1 MGISRSMQAKAFF
14 SLLILTIPA
23 FAQTFGEMTGTV
35 VDSSNAIVPAASV
48 SVTNTATN
56 QVRQADTNSSGN
68 YTVPFLPPGVYQVRV
83 EKQGFKI
90 AARNNVSLQVA
101 DSVRVNFTME
111 LGSVSETIEVQSGAT
126 LLTTEGGTV
135 GTVIDNKRIVELP
148 LNGRNYL
155 QMVALS
161 PNVSAEQGAGGEAA
175 ARKGGTRT
183 EKSIS
188 VAGARNQFNHY
199 TLDGIENTDMSYN
212 LYALQPSIDA
222 LQEFKIETGVYSAE
236 FGRGAVQINVATKAG
251 SNSFHGTAFEFGRSD
266 AFDAKEY
273 KKVGDKNP
281 FLRNQFGFTLG
292 GRMIRDKLFF
302 MSNFETLR
310 EGKTLQGLVSVAPD
324 RMRTGDFSASGRTI
338 YDPATRIFSTDA
350 AGNARAVSAQPFPNN
365 LIPASR
371 FNPISLKLLE
381 FYPKATRAG
390 DSILGNFVS
399 QRNRPITSEQFNQRL
414 DYLENLKSTWYGRFS
429 WSDEDF
435 KEIAAFQDQEANI
448 LTRTKQV
455 LLSNIR
461 TFSTSVVNEF
471 RFGYTQF
478 NNDQKRF
485 FAGVRNV
492 TGELGINGLNSPV
505 ELSWGTP
512 SIGLGLGL
520 TGFGEQGNG
529 PFVGRTSIFQWM
541 DNMSVIRGKH
551 SIRFGGELR
560 RDRYNETGNAFTRG
574 SFGFDVIATQDPAR
588 RGVTGHPFADY
599 LLGEV
604 STPTRARAFSNGLF
618 RATVFSLYLQDTW
631 KITPKLTA
639 EMGLRYENTP
649 PYHDK
654 YRGIMNVI
662 VYDSGVYNG
671 ALVAGAK
678 VPVMIR
684 PGQGDFHQGLPF
696 RFNDGVPT
704 ATGDDLLGRET
715 VKRDNNDFAPRMSLA
730 YRPSDL
736 WTVRTG
742 FGMFYVQDIV
752 EARFDL
758 SRNVGGRSQFT
769 ADSERPNANLSD
781 PWKFEGGTCTNW
793 SGPCQG
799 PTFTLA
805 NNTNRRTPY
814 LLQWIFN
821 VQRQLGSNTVV
832 EAGYIGNGGHKLE
845 LLRVWNQPVLRTGPT
860 DARSLLQRSPFPAY
874 GLIQTLDNHGNSSY
888 HGLGLKATRRFSNG
902 LTYLAGFTWS
912 KAMDQ
917 GSSVRNNTGENQFAT
932 DNYNLRREHS
942 LSQFNN
948 GHRFVSSVLYELP
961 FGKGRRFLSHN
972 RVANTLLGGWQ
983 IGTILTL
990 SDGTPINVGQ
1000 IGDPLQIGTPNVPDA
1015 TGISP
1020 IPADRSPDKFWNSAA
1035 FNATDPALL
1044 YRFGNTGRN
1053 LLTTPGLKQWDFS
1066 LMKEIQIREGHH
1078 VEFRFEAFNIPNHPN
1093 YLPPATD
1100 VRQLATFG
1108 RVTAARTMRELQ
1120 FGVKYN
1126 F

>member
-1 MGISRSMQAKAFF
+1 MRAIYRKLCFV
-14 SLLILTIPA
+14 LLAAVPLPIT
-23 FAQTFGEMTGTV
+23 AQTFGEITGAV
-35 VDSSNAIVPAASV
+35 VDSSGAVVSGAIVK
-48 SVTNTATN
+48 VTNNATS
-56 QVRQADTNSSGN
+56 QVRQVETNETGN
-68 YTVPFLPPGVYQVRV
+68 YAVPFLPPGMYQIRV
-83 EKQGFKI
+83 EKTGFK
-90 AARNNVSLQVA
+90 AATRTDVLLQVA
-101 DSVRVNFTME
+101 GAVRVNFTIE
-111 LGSVSETIEVQSGAT
+111 LGSVTEAIEVREGAA
-126 LLTTEGGTV
+126 LLTAESGTV
-135 GTVIDNKRIVELP
+135 GTVIDNKRIVDLP
-148 LNGRNYL
+148 LNGRNYT

-161 PNVSAEQGAGGEAA
+161 PYVSAEQGAGGEAA

-199 TLDGIENTDMSYN
+199 TLDGLENTDMSYN

-222 LQEFKIETGVYSAE
+222 LQEFKVETGVYSAE
-236 FGRGAVQINVATKAG
+236 FGRGAVQINVATRSG
-251 SNSFHGTAFEFGRSD
+251 SNDFHGTLFEFIRSD
-266 AFDAKEY
+266 TFDSKEY
-273 KKVGDKNP
+273 GQVGDKNP

-292 GRMIRDKLFF
+292 GRVIRDKLFF

-310 EGKTLQGLVSVAPD
+310 ETKTLQGLSNVATD
-324 RMRTGDFSASGRTI
+324 RMRAGDFSASGRTI
-338 YDPATRIFSTDA
+338 YDPATRVYSTDA
-350 AGNARAVSAQPFPNN
+350 TGNIRAVSAQPFPNN
-365 LIPASR
+365 TIPMAR
-371 FNPISLKLLE
+371 FNPVAVKLLE
-381 FYPKATRAG
+381 FYPKATRPG
-390 DSILGNFVS
+390 DDILNNHVR
-399 QRNRPITSEQFNQRL
+399 QRDRPITWEQFNQRL
-414 DYLENLKSTWYGRFS
+414 DYLENVKSTWYGRFS
-429 WSDEDF
+429 WGDEDY
-435 KEIAAFQDQEANI
+435 KEIASFPDQEANI
-448 LTRTKQV
+448 LTRTKQA

-461 TFSTSVVNEF
+461 TFGPSVVNEF

-485 FAGVRNV
+485 YAGVRNV
-492 TGELGINGLNSPV
+492 TAELGIVGLDSPV
-505 ELSWGTP
+505 EQSWGTP

-529 PFVGRTSIFQWM
+529 PFVGRTSIFQWI
-541 DNMSVIRGKH
+541 DNMSVIRGSH
-551 SIRFGGELR
+551 SLRFGGEIR
-560 RDRYNETGNAFTRG
+560 RDRYNEIGNAFTRG
-574 SFGFDVIATQDPAR
+574 SFGFTVNATQDPAR

-604 STPTRARAFSNGLF
+604 NGPTKARAFSNGLF

-639 EMGLRYENTP
+639 ELGLRYENTP

-662 VYDSGVYNG
+662 VFEPGVANG
-671 ALVAGAK
+671 DVVPGAK

-684 PGQGDFHQGLPF
+684 PGEGDFHEGLPF
-696 RFNDGVPT
+696 RFHDGIPT

-715 VKRDNNDFAPRMSLA
+715 VKRDNNDFAPRVSLA
-730 YRPSDL
+730 YRPTDL
-736 WTVRTG
+736 WTVRAG

-769 ADSERPNANLSD
+769 ADSEVLNSNLSD
-781 PWKFEGGTCTNW
+781 PWRNEGGNCSNW
-793 SGPCQG
+793 TGPCQG

-845 LLRVWNQPVLRTGPT
+845 LLRVWNQPVLRKGPN
-860 DARSLLQRSPFPAY
+860 DARTLLQRSPFPAY
-874 GLIQTLDNHGNSSY
+874 GLIQTLDSHGNSNY
-888 HGLGLKATRRFSNG
+888 HGLALKATRRFSSG
-902 LTYLAGFTWS
+902 LTYLVGFTWS
-912 KAMDQ
+912 KATDQ

-942 LSQFNN
+942 LSQFHNA
-948 GHRFVSSVLYELP
+948 HRFVTSALYELP
-961 FGKGRRFLSHN
+961 FGKGKRFQPGSGVVN
-972 RVANTLLGGWQ
+972 AIVGGWQ
-983 IGTILTL
+983 VGSIVTL

-1020 IPADRSPDKFWNSAA
+1020 IPENRSPDNFWNIAA
-1035 FNATDPALL
+1035 FNATNPELN
-1044 YRFGNTGRN
+1044 YRYGNTGRN

-1066 LMKEIQIREGHH
+1066 LMKETQIREGHR
-1078 VEFRFEAFNIPNHPN
+1078 VEFRFEAFNFPNHPN
-1093 YLPPATD
+1093 FLAPATD
-1100 VRQLATFG
+1100 VRQPATFG
-1108 RVTAARTMRELQ
+1108 KITAARTMRELQ
-1120 FGVKYN
+1120 FGVKYV

>member
-1 MGISRSMQAKAFF
+1 MHAFWRISCLV
-14 SLLILTIPA
+14 LLIAASLR
-23 FAQTFGEMTGTV
+23 AQTFGEITGTL
-35 VDSSNAIVPAASV
+35 VDSSGAVV
-48 SVTNTATN
+48 SGATVKVTNNATS
-56 QVRQADTNSSGN
+56 QVRQVETNETGA
-68 YTVPFLPPGVYQVRV
+68 YTIPFLPPGLYQVRA
-83 EKQGFKI
+83 EKVGFKT
-90 AARNNVSLQVA
+90 ATRSDVQLQVA
-101 DSVRVNFTME
+101 DSVRVNFTIDV
-111 LGSVSETIEVQSGAT
+111 GSVSESIEVREGAA
-126 LLTTEGGTV
+126 LLTAESGTV
-135 GTVIDNKRIVELP
+135 GTVIDNKRIVDLP
-148 LNGRNYL
+148 LNGRNYT

-161 PNVSAEQGAGGEAA
+161 PYVSAEQGAGGEAA

-199 TLDGIENTDMSYN
+199 TLDGLENTDMSYN

-222 LQEFKIETGVYSAE
+222 LQEFKVETGVYSAE
-236 FGRGAVQINVATKAG
+236 FGRGAVQINVATRSG
-251 SNSFHGTAFEFGRSD
+251 SNDFHGTLFEFLRSD
-266 AFDAKEY
+266 TFDAKEY
-273 KKVGDKNP
+273 GKVGDKNP
-281 FLRNQFGFTLG
+281 FLRNQFGFMLG
-292 GRMIRDKLFF
+292 GRIIRDKLFF

-310 EGKTLQGLVSVAPD
+310 ETKTLQGLANVAPD
-324 RMRTGDFSASGRTI
+324 RMRAGDFTASGRTI
-338 YDPATRIFSTDA
+338 FDPATRVYSTDA
-350 AGNARAVSAQPFPNN
+350 AGNVRAVSAQPFPNN
-365 LIPASR
+365 TIPANR
-371 FNPISLKLLE
+371 FNPVSVKLLE
-381 FYPKATRAG
+381 FYPRATRPG
-390 DSILGNFVS
+390 DDILGNHVR
-399 QRNRPITSEQFNQRL
+399 QRERPITWEQFNQRL
-414 DYLENLKSTWYGRFS
+414 DYLENIKSTWYGRFS
-429 WSDEDF
+429 WGDEDY
-435 KEIAAFQDQEANI
+435 KEIASFPDQEANI

-461 TFSTSVVNEF
+461 TFGPSVVNEF

-485 FAGVRNV
+485 YAGVRNV
-492 TGELGINGLNSPV
+492 TEELGIIGLDSPV

-529 PFVGRTSIFQWM
+529 PFVGRTSIFQWI
-541 DNMSVIRGKH
+541 DNMSVIRGSH
-551 SIRFGGELR
+551 SLRFGGEVR

-574 SFGFDVIATQDPAR
+574 SFGFGVNATQDPAR

-604 STPTRARAFSNGLF
+604 TTPTRARAFSNGLF

-631 KITPKLTA
+631 RITPRLTA
-639 EMGLRYENTP
+639 ELGLRYENTP

-662 VYDSGVYNG
+662 VYEPGVANG
-671 ALVAGAK
+671 DVVPGAK

-684 PGQGDFHQGLPF
+684 PGEGDFHEGLPF
-696 RFNDGVPT
+696 RFHDGIPT
-704 ATGDDLLGRET
+704 ATGDDLLGPET
-715 VKRDNNDFAPRMSLA
+715 VKRDNNDFAPRVSLA
-730 YRPSDL
+730 YRPTDL
-736 WTVRTG
+736 WTIRAG
-742 FGMFYVQDIV
+742 FGVFYVQDIV

-769 ADSERPNANLSD
+769 ADSEVPNANLSN
-781 PWKFEGGTCTNW
+781 PFQFEGGACSNW
-793 SGPCQG
+793 TGPCQG

-821 VQRQLGSNTVV
+821 VQRQLGANTVL

-845 LLRVWNQPVLRTGPT
+845 LLRVWNQPVLRKGPN
-860 DARSLLQRSPFPAY
+860 DARTLLQRSPFPAY
-874 GLIQTLDNHGNSSY
+874 GLIQTLDNHGNSGY
-888 HGLGLKATRRFSNG
+888 HGLALKATRRFSNG
-902 LTYLAGFTWS
+902 LTYLVGFTWS

-932 DNYNLRREHS
+932 DNYNFQREHS
-942 LSQFNN
+942 LSQFHNS
-948 GHRFVSSVLYELP
+948 HRFVTSALYELP
-961 FGKGRRFLSHN
+961 FGRGRRFQSDSGLIN
-972 RVANTLLGGWQ
+972 ALAGGWQ
-983 IGTILTL
+983 VGSIVTL

-1020 IPADRSPDKFWNSAA
+1020 IPENRSPDNFWNIAA
-1035 FNATDPALL
+1035 FNATNPELN

-1066 LMKEIQIREGHH
+1066 LMKETQIREGHRL
-1078 VEFRFEAFNIPNHPN
+1078 ELRFEAFNFPNHPN
-1093 YLPPATD
+1093 FLAPAAD
-1100 VRQLATFG
+1100 VRQPATFG
-1108 RVTAARTMRELQ
+1108 RITAARTMRELQ
-1120 FGVKYN
+1120 FGVKYV

>member
-111 LGSVSETIEVQSGAT
+111 LGSVAETIEVQSGAT

-429 WSDEDF
+429 WSDEDY

-512 SIGLGLGL
+512 
-520 TGFGEQGNG
+520 
-529 PFVGRTSIFQWM
+529 
-541 DNMSVIRGKH
+541 
-551 SIRFGGELR
+551 
-560 RDRYNETGNAFTRG
+560 
-574 SFGFDVIATQDPAR
+574 
-588 RGVTGHPFADY
+588 
-599 LLGEV
+599 
-604 STPTRARAFSNGLF
+604 
-618 RATVFSLYLQDTW
+618 
-631 KITPKLTA
+631 
-639 EMGLRYENTP
+639 
-649 PYHDK
+649 
-654 YRGIMNVI
+654 
-662 VYDSGVYNG
+662 
-671 ALVAGAK
+671 
-678 VPVMIR
+678 
-684 PGQGDFHQGLPF
+684 
-696 RFNDGVPT
+696 
-704 ATGDDLLGRET
+704 
-715 VKRDNNDFAPRMSLA
+715 
-730 YRPSDL
+730 PSDL
-736 WTVRTG
+736 
-742 FGMFYVQDIV
+742 
-752 EARFDL
+752 DL
-758 SRNVGGRSQFT
+758 VSP
-769 ADSERPNANLSD
+769 DSEN
-781 PWKFEGGTCTNW
+781 KGT
-793 SGPCQG
+793 
-799 PTFTLA
+799 
-805 NNTNRRTPY
+805 
-814 LLQWIFN
+814 
-821 VQRQLGSNTVV
+821 
-832 EAGYIGNGGHKLE
+832 GHS
-845 LLRVWNQPVLRTGPT
+845 W
-860 DARSLLQRSPFPAY
+860 
-874 GLIQTLDNHGNSSY
+874 
-888 HGLGLKATRRFSNG
+888 
-902 LTYLAGFTWS
+902 
-912 KAMDQ
+912 
-917 GSSVRNNTGENQFAT
+917 
-932 DNYNLRREHS
+932 
-942 LSQFNN
+942 
-948 GHRFVSSVLYELP
+948 
-961 FGKGRRFLSHN
+961 
-972 RVANTLLGGWQ
+972 
-983 IGTILTL
+983 
-990 SDGTPINVGQ
+990 
-1000 IGDPLQIGTPNVPDA
+1000 
-1015 TGISP
+1015 
-1020 IPADRSPDKFWNSAA
+1020 
-1035 FNATDPALL
+1035 
-1044 YRFGNTGRN
+1044 
-1053 LLTTPGLKQWDFS
+1053 
-1066 LMKEIQIREGHH
+1066 
-1078 VEFRFEAFNIPNHPN
+1078 
-1093 YLPPATD
+1093 
-1100 VRQLATFG
+1100 
-1108 RVTAARTMRELQ
+1108 AARPFFSGWTTCL
-1120 FGVKYN
+1120 
-1126 F
+1126 

>member
-1 MGISRSMQAKAFF
+1 MGNG
-14 SLLILTIPA
+14 LLAVRVFLCVVCLAIPA
-23 FAQTFGEMTGTV
+23 LGQTFGEITGKVT
-35 VDSSNAIVPAASV
+35 DSSGAVVPSATV
-48 SVTNTATN
+48 TVTNVATS
-56 QVRQADTNSSGN
+56 QVRQIETNETGN
-68 YTVPFLPPGVYQVRV
+68 FTVPFLPPGSYRVQV
-83 EKQGFKI
+83 EKTGFKT
-90 AARNNVSLQVA
+90 AARSDLRLQIA
-101 DSVRVNFTME
+101 DSLRLDFTME
-111 LGSVSETIEVQSGAT
+111 LGTVTEAVEVQAVAP
-126 LLTTEGGTV
+126 LLTTESGTV

-183 EKSIS
+183 EKSLS

-199 TLDGIENTDMSYN
+199 TLDGLENTDMSYN
-212 LYALQPSIDA
+212 IYALQPSIDA

-236 FGRGAVQINVATKAG
+236 FGRGAVQINVATKGGQNALHG
-251 SNSFHGTAFEFGRSD
+251 SFFEFVRSD
-266 AFDAKEY
+266 TFDAKEY
-273 KKVGDKNP
+273 KQVGEKNP
-281 FLRNQFGFTLG
+281 FLRNQFGFAMG
-292 GRMIRDKLFF
+292 GRIIRDRLFF

-310 EGKTLQGLVSVAPD
+310 EEKTLQGLSNVAPD
-324 RMRTGDFSASGRTI
+324 RMRGGDFSASGRTI
-338 YDPATRIFSTDA
+338 YDPATRVFSTDA
-350 AGNARAVSAQPFPNN
+350 AGNVRAVSAQPFPGNA
-365 LIPASR
+365 IPVSR
-371 FNPISLKLLE
+371 FHPISVKLLE
-381 FYPKATRAG
+381 FFPRATREG
-390 DSILGNFVS
+390 DNILGNFVR
-399 QRNRPITSEQFNQRL
+399 QRPRPITWEQFNQRI
-414 DYLENLKSTWYGRFS
+414 DYSQNLKSTWYGRFS
-429 WSDEDF
+429 WHDEDY
-435 KEIAAFQDQEANI
+435 KEVASFEDQEANI
-448 LTRTKQV
+448 LTRTKQA

-461 TFSTSVVNEF
+461 TFSPSVVNEF

-485 FAGVRNV
+485 YAGVRDV
-492 TGELGINGLNSPV
+492 TKELGIIGLNSPV
-505 ELSWGTP
+505 ELSYGTP

-529 PFVGRTSIFQWM
+529 PFVGRTSIFQWI

-551 SIRFGGELR
+551 SFRFGGEFR

-574 SFGFDVIATQDPAR
+574 SFGFDINATQDPAR
-588 RGVTGHPFADY
+588 RGVTGHPFADF

-604 STPTRARAFSNGLF
+604 FTPTRARAFSNGLF
-618 RATVFSLYLQDTW
+618 RASVFSLYLQDTW

-639 EMGLRYENTP
+639 ELGLRYENTP

-654 YRGIMNVI
+654 YRGIMNVV

-671 ALVAGAK
+671 AITPGAR

-684 PGQGDFHQGLPF
+684 PGDGDFHEGLPF
-696 RFNDGVPT
+696 RFHDGIPT
-704 ATGDDLLGRET
+704 ATGDNVVGRET
-715 VKRDNNDFAPRMSLA
+715 VLRDNNDFAPRVSLA
-730 YRPSDL
+730 YHPSEA

-758 SRNVGGRSQFT
+758 SRNVGGRSQFI

-781 PWKFEGGTCTNW
+781 PWRFEGGTCRNW
-793 SGPCQG
+793 TGPCQG

-814 LLQWIFN
+814 ILQWILN
-821 VQRQLGSNTVV
+821 VQRQLGANTIL

-845 LLRVWNQPVLRTGPT
+845 LLRVWNQPVLRTGPN
-860 DARSLLQRSPFPAY
+860 DARTLLQRSPFPAY
-874 GLIQTLDNHGNSSY
+874 GLIQTLDSHGNSNY
-888 HGLGLKATRRFSNG
+888 HGLALKATRRFSNG

-912 KAMDQ
+912 KATDQ

-942 LSQFNN
+942 LSQFHN
-948 GHRFVSSVLYELP
+948 GHRFVTSILYELP
-961 FGKGRRFLSHN
+961 FGKGKRFLSDGKVLN
-972 RVANTLLGGWQ
+972 AIAGGWQ
-983 IGTILTL
+983 IGSIVTL

-1020 IPADRSPDKFWNSAA
+1020 IPTDRSPDNFWNAAA
-1035 FNATDPALL
+1035 FNATNPELL

-1053 LLTTPGLKQWDFS
+1053 LLTTPGLQQWDFS
-1066 LMKEIQIREGHH
+1066 LMKDIAIRESHR
-1078 VEFRFEAFNIPNHPN
+1078 VEFRFEAFNLPNHPN
-1093 YLPPATD
+1093 YLAPATD
-1100 VRQLATFG
+1100 VRQPATFG
-1108 RVTAARTMRELQ
+1108 RINSARTMREMQ
-1120 FGVKYN
+1120 FGFKYN

>member
-1 MGISRSMQAKAFF
+1 MKINRL
-14 SLLILTIPA
+14 SLAARLLPILLFTIPA
-23 FAQTFGEMTGTV
+23 FAQTFGEITGTV
-35 VDSSNAIVPAASV
+35 MDSSSAVVPAANV
-48 SVTNTATN
+48 TVTNTATS
-56 QVRQADTNSSGN
+56 QVRQADTNDSGN
-68 YTVPFLPPGVYQVRV
+68 FTVPFLPPGSYRVHV
-83 EKQGFKI
+83 EKQGFK
-90 AARNNVSLQVA
+90 AATRNNVSIQVA

-111 LGSVSETIEVQSGAT
+111 IGSVSDAIEVQGGT
-126 LLTTEGGTV
+126 PLLTTESGTV

-199 TLDGIENTDMSYN
+199 TLDGLENTDMSYN

-251 SNSFHGTAFEFGRSD
+251 SNNLHGTGFEFFRSD
-266 AFDAKEY
+266 TFDAKEY

-281 FLRNQFGFTLG
+281 FLRNQFGFTLA
-292 GRMIRDKLFF
+292 GRVIRDKLFF

-310 EGKTLQGLVSVAPD
+310 EEKTLQGLANVAPD
-324 RMRTGDFSASGRTI
+324 RMRAGDFTASGRTV
-338 YDPATRIFSTDA
+338 YDPATRVFSTDA
-350 AGNARAVSAQPFPNN
+350 AGNLRAVSALPFPDNV
-365 LIPASR
+365 IPASR
-371 FNPISLKLLE
+371 FNPVSLKLLE
-381 FYPKATRAG
+381 FYPKAQRAG
-390 DSILGNFVS
+390 DNILGNFVR
-399 QRNRPITSEQFNQRL
+399 QRNRPITWEQFNQRM

-429 WSDEDF
+429 WSDEDY
-435 KEIAAFQDQEANI
+435 KDIADFQDQEANI

-461 TFSTSVVNEF
+461 TFSTSIVNEF

-485 FAGVRNV
+485 YAGTRNV
-492 TGELGINGLNSPV
+492 TAELGINGLNSPV
-505 ELSWGTP
+505 PLSYGTP
-512 SIGLGLGL
+512 SVGLGLGL

-529 PFVGRTSIFQWM
+529 PFVGRTSIFQWT
-541 DNMSVIRGKH
+541 DNMSVIMGKH
-551 SIRFGGELR
+551 SLRFGGEFR

-588 RGVTGHPFADY
+588 RSVTGHPFADY

-604 STPTRARAFSNGLF
+604 ATPTRARAFSNGLF
-618 RATVFSLYLQDTW
+618 RASVFSLYFQDTW

-639 EMGLRYENTP
+639 ELGLRYENTP

-654 YRGIMNVI
+654 YRGIINVI

-671 ALVAGAK
+671 ALVPGAK
-678 VPVMIR
+678 TPVMIR
-684 PGQGDFHQGLPF
+684 PGTGDFNEGLAF
-696 RFNDGVPT
+696 HFNDLVPT
-704 ATGDDLLGRET
+704 TTGDDVVGRET
-715 VKRDNNDFAPRMSLA
+715 VKRDNNDFAPRISLA
-730 YRPSDL
+730 YRPSDQ
-736 WTVRTG
+736 WTVRGG
-742 FGMFYVQDIV
+742 FGTFYVQDIV

-769 ADSERPNANLSD
+769 ADSERPNANFSD
-781 PWKFEGGTCTNW
+781 PWRFEGGTCRNW
-793 SGPCQG
+793 TGPCQG

-814 LLQWIFN
+814 LLQWILN
-821 VQRQLGSNTVV
+821 VQRQLGANTVL

-845 LLRVWNQPVLRTGPT
+845 LLRVWNQPIPRTGPT
-860 DARSLLQRSPFPAY
+860 DTRTLLQRSPFPGY
-874 GLIQTLDNHGNSSY
+874 GLIQTLDNHGNSNY
-888 HGLGLKATRRFSNG
+888 HGLGLKATRRFSGG

-912 KAMDQ
+912 KATDQ
-917 GSSVRNNTGENQFAT
+917 GSSIRNNTGENQFAT

-942 LSQFNN
+942 LSQFHN

-961 FGKGRRFLSHN
+961 FGKGRHFLNNN
-972 RVANTLLGGWQ
+972 RAANLIVGGWQ
-983 IGTILTL
+983 AGAILTL

-1000 IGDPLQIGTPNVPDA
+1000 IGDNLGIGTPNVPDA

-1020 IPADRSPDKFWNSAA
+1020 IPTNRTPDSFWNPAA
-1035 FNATDPALL
+1035 FNATNPELL

-1053 LLTTPGLKQWDFS
+1053 LLTTPGLRQLDLS
-1066 LMKEIQIREGHH
+1066 LMKEIQIREGHR
-1078 VEFRFEAFNIPNHPN
+1078 VELRFESFNTPNHPN
-1093 YLPPATD
+1093 FLSPATD
-1100 VRQLATFG
+1100 VRTLATFG
-1108 RVTAARTMRELQ
+1108 KITAARTMREMQ

>member
-1 MGISRSMQAKAFF
+1 MRPNLFVLAAGF
-14 SLLILTIPA
+14 LILALVPA
-23 FAQTFGEMTGTV
+23 AAQTFGEITGTV
-35 VDSSNAIVPAASV
+35 VDSSAAAVSGAIVK
-48 SVTNTATN
+48 VTSAATN
-56 QVRQADTNSSGN
+56 QVRQVETNETGN
-68 YTVPFLPPGVYQVRV
+68 YTVPFIAPGVYHVRV
-83 EKQGFKI
+83 EKAGFK
-90 AARNNVSLQVA
+90 AATRTDVNLQVA
-101 DSVRVNFTME
+101 DSVRVNFNIE
-111 LGSVSETIEVQSGAT
+111 VGNVSESIEVQGAAS
-126 LLTTEGGTV
+126 LLTTESGAV
-135 GTVIDNKRIVELP
+135 GTVIDNRRIVDLP

-199 TLDGIENTDMSYN
+199 TLDGLENTDMSYN

-222 LQEFKIETGVYSAE
+222 LQEFKVETGVYSAE

-251 SNSFHGTAFEFGRSD
+251 SNEFHGTLFEFVRSET
-266 AFDAKEY
+266 FDAKEY
-273 KKVGDKNP
+273 GQVGSKNP

-292 GRMIRDKLFF
+292 GRLIRNKLFF

-310 EGKTLQGLVSVAPD
+310 ETKTLQGLFNVAPD
-324 RMRTGDFSASGRTI
+324 RMRTGDMSASGRAI
-338 YDPATRIFSTDA
+338 YDPASRVFSTDA
-350 AGNARAVSAQPFPNN
+350 AGNVRAVSAQPFPNN
-365 LIPASR
+365 LIPVNR
-371 FNPISLKLLE
+371 FNPISVKLLE
-381 FYPKATRAG
+381 FYPRATRPG
-390 DSILGNFVS
+390 DDILSNFVR
-399 QRNRPITSEQFNQRL
+399 QRERPVTWEQFNQRL

-429 WSDEDF
+429 WGDEDY
-435 KEIAAFQDQEANI
+435 KEIASFPDQEANI
-448 LTRTKQV
+448 LTKTKQV

-461 TFSTSVVNEF
+461 TLSPSVVNEF

-478 NNDQKRF
+478 DNDQKRF
-485 FAGVRNV
+485 YAGVRDV
-492 TGELGINGLNSPV
+492 TAELGIAGLSSPV

-529 PFVGRTSIFQWM
+529 PFVGRTSIFQWI

-551 SIRFGGELR
+551 SFRFGGEIR

-574 SFGFDVIATQDPAR
+574 SFGFSGNATQDPAR

-604 STPTRARAFSNGLF
+604 ATPTRARAFSNGLF

-639 EMGLRYENTP
+639 ELGLRYENTP

-662 VYDSGVYNG
+662 VYDSGVYDG
-671 ALVAGAK
+671 DVIPSAK

-684 PGQGDFHQGLPF
+684 PGNGDFHEGLPF
-696 RFNDGVPT
+696 RFNDGVPV

-715 VKRDNNDFAPRMSLA
+715 VKRDNNDFAPRVSFA
-730 YRPSDL
+730 YRPSEV
-736 WTVRTG
+736 WTVRAG
-742 FGMFYVQDIV
+742 LGMFYVQDIV

-769 ADSERPNANLSD
+769 ADSERPDSNLSD
-781 PWKFEGGTCTNW
+781 PWRFEGGTCANW

-814 LLQWIFN
+814 LLQWLFN
-821 VQRQLGSNTVV
+821 IQRQLGANTVLEV
-832 EAGYIGNGGHKLE
+832 GYLGNGGHKLE
-845 LLRVWNQPVLRTGPT
+845 LLRVWNQPVLRRGPE
-860 DARSLLQRSPFPAY
+860 DARTLLQRSPFPAY
-874 GLIQTLDNHGNSSY
+874 GLIQTLDNHGNSGY
-888 HGLGLKATRRFSNG
+888 HALALKATRRFSNG

-932 DNYNLRREHS
+932 DNYNLQREHS
-942 LSQFNN
+942 LSQFHN
-948 GHRFVSSVLYELP
+948 GHRFVASALYELP
-961 FGKGRRFLSHN
+961 FGTGKRFAPDN
-972 RVANTLLGGWQ
+972 RILNTLVSGWQ
-983 IGTILTL
+983 FGSIITL

-1020 IPADRSPDKFWNSAA
+1020 IPTDRSPDNFWNIAA
-1035 FNATDPALL
+1035 FDAANPALV

-1066 LMKEIQIREGHH
+1066 LSKETQIREGHRL
-1078 VEFRFEAFNIPNHPN
+1078 EFRFEAFNFPNHPN
-1093 YLPPATD
+1093 FLAPAGD
-1100 VRQLATFG
+1100 VRQPATFG
-1108 RVTAARTMRELQ
+1108 RIRAARTMRELQ
-1120 FGVKYN
+1120 FGFKYN